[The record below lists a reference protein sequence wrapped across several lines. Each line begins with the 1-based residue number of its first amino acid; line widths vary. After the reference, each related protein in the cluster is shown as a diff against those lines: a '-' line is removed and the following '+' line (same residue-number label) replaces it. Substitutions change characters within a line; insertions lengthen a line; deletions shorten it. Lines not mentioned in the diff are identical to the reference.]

1 MLVNTW
7 LIKIF
12 GFEKEVCDWFRI
24 SYDWELFDLCGSL
37 SVVSESK
44 LVCTWLG
51 RGGGECTQNFGGK

>member
-24 SYDWELFDLCGSL
+24 SYDWSFVTCVGHLVLLVNL
-37 SVVSESK
+37 S
-44 LVCTWLG
+44 
-51 RGGGECTQNFGGK
+51 

>member
-51 RGGGECTQNFGGK
+51 RGGGECT